1 MRLLKRFIALVLII
15 LFSTTLFAQTS
26 ASSAKTTTSPS
37 TIAIPYG
44 PFEFPEWQKDLRR
57 AEIIAAGSL
66 PFVTIMTK
74 MGYGIYR
81 YYANDKD
88 AAYAPWPFSNKD
100 TAIELSESDQKRI
113 FFTAVGISLGV
124 AIVDYGFK
132 IVRRTVRNNK
142 AKRAERDRYDPIVI
156 TPLD

>member
-1 MRLLKRFIALVLII
+1 MKKVNWYLALTFVIFLPSAI
-15 LFSTTLFAQTS
+15 FPQT
-26 ASSAKTTTSPS
+26 ASSSSSTAGATS
-37 TIAIPYG
+37 TVAVPYG

-81 YYANDKD
+81 YYSNDQNK
-88 AAYAPWPFSNKD
+88 AYAPWPFKD
-100 TAIELSESDQKRI
+100 KETAIELSESDQKSI
-113 FFTAVGISLGV
+113 FFAAVGISIGV
-124 AIVDYGFK
+124 AVVDYGFK
-132 IVRRTVRNNK
+132 FVRRAVRNN
-142 AKRAERDRYDPIVI
+142 RARRDERDRYDPIVI